1 MENLESKTPAPV
13 AETDERHEE
22 KQSEH
27 APIYITMPAEPTRR
41 KGILRRFIWPAVKV
55 PLYAAIIFGV
65 VVLLLLGL
73 ERLAEYGLSRTYL
86 GQVYPDNPA
95 MARRDFTRPVSHY
108 DYDFNPGVCLEYN
121 TLKGNRYEYA
131 NNAGFREPRDI
142 STEKPADEFRIFL
155 VGGSTAYG
163 LGAVGEAV
171 QAMDWYGLEYRE
183 TISHQMEM
191 ILNATAPI
199 PGKKIRVYNASVWGY
214 SYQHHLMRYLA
225 KLRRYKPDLIVSLD
239 GANEIAPLCKITK
252 DWDYFKEGQFN
263 NILRDMFAYN
273 RAGLSSYLTLWL
285 KNNTFLMTYFWGG
298 RDVFTELHQ
307 KVPIH
312 EAAPRRPAA
321 GGDPS
326 KISVD
331 ERSKLLNEHADTVVR
346 VVENY
351 HLMMAN
357 DQVPHMLVLQP
368 WFYLSK
374 KKLSEKEKL
383 LEGMAGQREY
393 YGVPSGPVY
402 KVLIEKLVQSAKDKQ
417 YFLVDLHD
425 YFDDVSEW
433 VFTDWCHL
441 TAGANHL
448 VAKELSNL
456 IKEHLL
462 GQALGPGDDTRG
474 KDSFFWDMA
483 ASAEV
488 AFAPEPDS
496 PDNGPKNMLAGY
508 PGDALY
514 SSKPPKSGERF
525 EVVLDVGE
533 THPVSRLRL
542 VWADESSVPD
552 QWMVDVSV
560 DGKEWKTLC
569 QGDNKRTDNYS
580 RWPGFEY
587 LAAQPLPAR
596 FLRYRPLGTVKGP
609 IRLRCWSV
617 SR

>member
-1 MENLESKTPAPV
+1 MENFESKGSAPPAEPR
-13 AETDERHEE
+13 ERHEE
-22 KQSEH
+22 NKAQQD
-27 APIYITMPAEPTRR
+27 PIDPPVSPEPGRK
-41 KGILRRFIWPAVKV
+41 KGIVRRFVWPIVKV
-55 PLYAAIIFGV
+55 PLYAAIIFAI
-65 VVLLLLGL
+65 VVLLLAGL
-73 ERLAEYGLSRTYL
+73 ERFAKYALSRTYL
-86 GQVYPDNPA
+86 AQVYPDNPA

-131 NNAGFREPRDI
+131 NNAGFRDPRTI
-142 STEKPADEFRIFL
+142 SMEKPADEFRIFI

-163 LGAVGEAV
+163 LGAVGQAV
-171 QAMDWYGLEYRE
+171 QAMEWYGLEFRE
-183 TISHQMEM
+183 TIPHQMEM

-199 PGKKIRVYNASVWGY
+199 PGKKIRVYNAAVWGY
-214 SYQHHLMRYLA
+214 SYQHHLMRYVT
-225 KLRRYKPDLIVSLD
+225 KLRRYSPDLIVSID

-263 NILRDMFAYN
+263 NILREMFAYN
-273 RAGLSSYLTLWL
+273 QAGLSSYLTLWL
-285 KNNTFLMTYFWGG
+285 KNNTFLMTYLWGG

-307 KVPIH
+307 KVPIP
-312 EAAPRRPAA
+312 EGAPRNPAP
-321 GGDPS
+321 GTDS
-326 KISVD
+326 SQVSVD
-331 ERSKLLNEHADTVVR
+331 ERSKLLNEHVDTVVG

-374 KKLSEKEKL
+374 KQLSEKEKL

-402 KVLIEKLVQSAKDKQ
+402 KVLIEKLVQSAKTKG

-441 TAGANHL
+441 TSGANYL

-462 GQALGPGDDTRG
+462 GQALGPGDGTKE

-488 AFAPEPDS
+488 TFAPEPDS
-496 PDNGPKNMLAGY
+496 PKNGPKNILSGY

-514 SSKPPKSGERF
+514 SSKPPKEGERF
-525 EVVLDVGE
+525 EVVLDVGD

-542 VWADESSVPD
+542 VWEDESSVPE
-552 QWMVDVSV
+552 QWMVDVSE
-560 DGKEWKTLC
+560 DGKEWKTLY
-569 QGDNKRTDNYS
+569 QGDNKNTDNYS
-580 RWPGFEY
+580 RWPGLEY
-587 LAAQPLPAR
+587 YAAEPLQAR
-596 FLRYRPLGTVKGP
+596 YLRYRPLGAGKGP
-609 IRLRCWSV
+609 IRLRSWSV
-617 SR
+617 AR

>member
-1 MENLESKTPAPV
+1 MENKETQGSALPAKTGDRQKKNRAQKDPIDASRQPE
-13 AETDERHEE
+13 AER
-22 KQSEH
+22 K
-27 APIYITMPAEPTRR
+27 
-41 KGILRRFIWPAVKV
+41 KGIVRRFVWPVIKV
-55 PLYAAIIFGV
+55 PLYAAVIFAT
-65 VVLLLLGL
+65 VVLLLAGL
-73 ERLAEYGLSRTYL
+73 ERLAQYGLSRTYL
-86 GQVYPDNPA
+86 AQVYPNNPA

-131 NNAGFREPRDI
+131 NNACFREPRDI
-142 STEKPADEFRIFL
+142 SIEKPADEFRIFL

-171 QAMDWYGLEYRE
+171 QAMEWYGLEYRE

-199 PGKKIRVYNASVWGY
+199 QGKKIRVYNAAVWGY
-214 SYQHHLMRYLA
+214 SYQHHLMRYIT
-225 KLRRYKPDLIVSLD
+225 KLKRYKPDLILSLD
-239 GANEIAPLCKITK
+239 GANEIAPLCKITT

-263 NILRDMFAYN
+263 NILREIFAYN
-273 RAGLSSYLTLWL
+273 QAGLSSYLTLWL
-285 KNNTFLMTYFWGG
+285 KNNTFLMTYLWGG

-307 KVPIH
+307 NVPMR
-312 EAAPRRPAA
+312 EGAPRAAPP
-321 GGDPS
+321 GSDSS
-326 KISVD
+326 KMSVD
-331 ERSKLLNEHADTVVR
+331 ERSKLLNEHVDTVVG

-383 LEGMAGQREY
+383 LKEMAGQREY

-402 KVLIEKLVQSAKDKQ
+402 QVLIEKLVQSAKDKE
-417 YFLVDLHD
+417 YFLVDLHN

-441 TAGANHL
+441 TSGANYL

-462 GQALGPGDDTRG
+462 GQALGPGDSTAE

-488 AFAPEPDS
+488 LFAPEPNS
-496 PDNGPKNMLAGY
+496 PENGPKNILAGY
-508 PGDALY
+508 PGDTLY
-514 SSKPPKSGERF
+514 SSEPPKEGERF

-533 THPVSRLRL
+533 THSVSRLRL
-542 VWADESSVPD
+542 VWADESSVPE
-552 QWMVDVSV
+552 QWMVDVSE
-560 DGKEWKTLC
+560 DGKDWKTLY
-569 QGDNKRTDNYS
+569 QGDNKHTDNYS

-587 LAAQPLPAR
+587 YAAVPLQAR
-596 FLRYRPLGTVKGP
+596 YLRYRPLGTEKGP
-609 IRLRCWSV
+609 IRLRSWSV
-617 SR
+617 AR

>member
-1 MENLESKTPAPV
+1 MENQVSKGSAPP
-13 AETDERHEE
+13 AETNERQEE
-22 KQSEH
+22 KTSQQNPTN
-27 APIYITMPAEPTRR
+27 APPPQETTRK
-41 KGILRRFIWPAVKV
+41 KGIVVRFVWPAVKV
-55 PLYAAIIFGV
+55 PLYITFIFATV
-65 VVLLLLGL
+65 ILLLAAL
-73 ERLAEYGLSRTYL
+73 EKLAKYGLSRTYL
-86 GQVYPDNPA
+86 AQVYPNNPT

-131 NNAGFREPRDI
+131 NNAGFRDPRDI
-142 STEKPADEFRIFL
+142 AMEKPADEFRIFL

-171 QAMDWYGLEYRE
+171 QAMEWYGLEYRE

-199 PGKKIRVYNASVWGY
+199 PGKKIRVYNAAVWGY
-214 SYQHHLMRYLA
+214 SYQHHLMRYVA

-263 NILRDMFAYN
+263 NILREIFAYN
-273 RAGLSSYLTLWL
+273 QPGLSSYLTLWL
-285 KNNTFLMTYFWGG
+285 KNNTYLMTYLWGG

-307 KVPIH
+307 KVPMR
-312 EAAPRRPAA
+312 EGAPTTAVPGA
-321 GGDPS
+321 DSS

-331 ERSKLLNEHADTVVR
+331 ERSRLLNEHADTVVG

-374 KKLSEKEKL
+374 KNPSEKEKL
-383 LEGMAGQREY
+383 LKEMAGQREY

-402 KVLIEKLVQSAKDKQ
+402 KVLIEKLVQSAKTKG

-441 TAGANHL
+441 TAGANYL
-448 VAKELSNL
+448 IAKEVSNL

-462 GQALGPGDDTRG
+462 GRPLGPGDSTRE

-488 AFAPEPDS
+488 SFAPESDS
-496 PDNGPKNMLAGY
+496 PQNGIKNILSGY
-508 PGDALY
+508 PSDALY
-514 SSKPPKSGERF
+514 SSKPPQPGERF

-542 VWADESSVPD
+542 VWADESSVPE
-552 QWMVDVSV
+552 QWMVDVSE
-560 DGKEWKTLC
+560 DGKEWKTFH
-569 QGDNKRTDNYS
+569 QGDNKDTDNYS

-587 LAAQPLPAR
+587 YAAEPLQAR
-596 FLRYRPLGTVKGP
+596 YLRYRPLGTVKGP
-609 IRLRCWSV
+609 IRLRTWSV